1 MYATNHRNNCRKFT
15 QLMLEGVKL
24 LLFLCVVIAESIL
37 AVGLIALTALLVVTK
52 ISAIMF
58 LTATRK

>member
-1 MYATNHRNNCRKFT
+1 
-15 QLMLEGVKL
+15 MLEGVKL